1 MKKVLVD
8 NFSRVESY
16 MDFKKSTF
24 YKFAVIVRNKD
35 GRTPLITKESASGET
50 VIKQWY
56 VDSEEY
62 YLKRAKPEM
71 IALAEATRGRLYM
84 CVERKSSYKMI
95 MLLFDKISDIIKEAL
110 SNATATPKRLNKIVN
125 GITSDSKCTDKG
137 CKMLMYDIDN
147 IDECYFYRNTIK
159 DYLVKRMSVK
169 EEDIQIFPSKDGWH
183 VLCPRCF
190 AIENDWRVT
199 ASYIALEYARATYPD
214 LTPEQKEDIINTI
227 NDIKVEPNQMC
238 LVYYCENN

>member
-1 MKKVLVD
+1 MD

-16 MDFKKSTF
+16 MNFKKNTF
-24 YKFAVIVRNKD
+24 YKFAIIVRNKD

-71 IALAEATRGRLYM
+71 VALAEATRGRLYM

-110 SNATATPKRLNKIVN
+110 SNASATPKRLNKIVN

-137 CKMLMYDIDN
+137 CKM
-147 IDECYFYRNTIK
+147 
-159 DYLVKRMSVK
+159 
-169 EEDIQIFPSKDGWH
+169 
-183 VLCPRCF
+183 
-190 AIENDWRVT
+190 
-199 ASYIALEYARATYPD
+199 
-214 LTPEQKEDIINTI
+214 
-227 NDIKVEPNQMC
+227 
-238 LVYYCENN
+238 